1 MKTIAIVGT
10 FDTKGKKLKFI
21 KDLVEKQ
28 GLFTLCI
35 HTGVFE
41 PFVTPDISNA
51 DLAAAVGVDIEEMRA
66 RSTSSAIFLKLT
78 VSSVL
83 PVSIFWLLSAVSKLK
98 LRLSKLL

>member
-28 GLFTLCI
+28 GLVTLCI

-41 PFVTPDISNA
+41 PFVTPDSGNA
-51 DLAAAVGVDIEEMRA
+51 DLAAAVGADIEAMRMH
-66 RSTSSAIFLKLT
+66 STSSAIFLKLT
-78 VSSVL
+78 VSSAL
-83 PVSIFWLLSAVSKLK
+83 F
-98 LRLSKLL
+98 

>member
-1 MKTIAIVGT
+1 M
-10 FDTKGKKLKFI
+10 
-21 KDLVEKQ
+21 
-28 GLFTLCI
+28 
-35 HTGVFE
+35 HSYGVFE
-41 PFVTPDISNA
+41 PFVTPDSSNA

-83 PVSIFWLLSAVSKLK
+83 PVSIVWLLSAVSKLK